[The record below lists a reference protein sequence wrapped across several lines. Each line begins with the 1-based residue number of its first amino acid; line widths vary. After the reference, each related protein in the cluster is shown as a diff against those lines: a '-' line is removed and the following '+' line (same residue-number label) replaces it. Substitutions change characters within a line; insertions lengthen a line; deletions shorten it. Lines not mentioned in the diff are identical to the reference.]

1 MIFTSLKDSLRLFRN
16 KRRFPNRIIE
26 SASIDKTAKINV
38 NSVVK
43 KGTSIFKNV
52 MIGSNCLISN
62 NVLVGPSVKIGD
74 YSYVNSE
81 TKVFS
86 GSIGKFCSI
95 SYGCQIGMSEHP
107 TNYMS
112 TSPYIY
118 GENNI
123 FNIPSY
129 FDDIHSPP
137 VIGNDVWIGVN
148 AVILQG
154 VKIGDGAII
163 AAGAVVNKDVPSYSI
178 VGGIPANKI
187 KDRYDEDTIETLLN
201 LKWWD
206 LPKEE
211 ILKLQNIFSK
221 KEKWAEEFSSLKKFN
236 NRIGK

>member
-1 MIFTSLKDSLRLFRN
+1 MIFSSFKDSLRLFRN

-26 SASIDKTAKINV
+26 SVSIDITAKIGV
-38 NSVVK
+38 NSIVK
-43 KGTSIFKNV
+43 KETSILKDAL
-52 MIGSNCLISN
+52 IGSNCLISS
-62 NVLVGPSVKIGD
+62 NVLIGPTVKIGD

-81 TKVFS
+81 TKIFS

-118 GENNI
+118 GEKNI

-129 FDDIHSPP
+129 FKDIHSPP

-148 AVILQG
+148 AVVLQG

-163 AAGAVVNKDVPSYSI
+163 AAGAVVNKDVPPYSI
-178 VGGIPANKI
+178 FGGIPAKKI
-187 KDRYDEDTIETLLN
+187 KDRYDKDTIDSLLN
-201 LKWWD
+201 LEWWN
-206 LPKEE
+206 LPYEE
-211 ILKLQNIFSK
+211 LLKLQDIFSK
-221 KEKWAEEFSSLKKFN
+221 KENWVKEFPSLKDFDK
-236 NRIGK
+236 